1 MAAECQDARGLQESV
16 LSAGFF
22 VGCLPELRT
31 DTEYSVKWKRVRE
44 NWIEAATVE
53 HFLGRGYCIFSLP
66 LSVTGYLG
74 ASVSQWM
81 WGIKGRP

>member
-31 DTEYSVKWKRVRE
+31 DTEYSVK
-44 NWIEAATVE
+44 
-53 HFLGRGYCIFSLP
+53 
-66 LSVTGYLG
+66 
-74 ASVSQWM
+74 
-81 WGIKGRP
+81 